1 MSSIGIITN
10 PASGKDIR
18 RLVSYATTI
27 DNQEKVN
34 IVKRI
39 VLAAQAL
46 GVDTV
51 WFMPDTFQTGWAV
64 ISDLSIERKLTA
76 DCRLLD
82 IPTTATA
89 QDTTRAAAEMEQLGV
104 GCIVV
109 LGGDGTSRAAAK
121 GVGNVPLLPLS
132 TGTNNV
138 YPEMLEGTVAGM
150 AAAVAAR
157 FPDLRVCCIQDKQIE
172 ITRNGALA
180 DIALID
186 AVISDDLWVGSK
198 AIWDPT
204 KLRRI
209 FVTRCHPASIGFS
222 TAAGCLK
229 IVTDADDCGVSVELR
244 SPGETVLAPIA
255 AGVLSRL
262 EIGRA
267 KLLPLDCPE
276 TLVLEEGCMVALD
289 GERELRGHAGDTLTF
304 TVTRHGPRRVQA
316 KRALEEAVRRNFF
329 TAGRAIDLTE

>member
-1 MSSIGIITN
+1 MPSIGIIAN

-51 WFMPDTFQTGWAV
+51 WFMPDTFQIGWTV
-64 ISDLSIERKLTA
+64 ISDLSRDEKLKAECRILDMPLTA
-76 DCRLLD
+76 TPAD
-82 IPTTATA
+82 TTA
-89 QDTTRAAAEMEQLGV
+89 AAAQMEQMGV
-104 GCIVV
+104 GCVVV

-121 GVGNVPLLPLS
+121 GIRQMPLLPLS

-138 YPEMLEGTVAGM
+138 YPAMTEGTVAGM
-150 AAAVAAR
+150 AAAVTVQLPESER
-157 FPDLRVCCIQDKQIE
+157 CCIQDKRIDVSL
-172 ITRNGALA
+172 NGKFA

-198 AIWDPT
+198 AIWDPK
-204 KLRRI
+204 KLRHI

-222 TAAGCLK
+222 SVGGCLHVVK
-229 IVTDADDCGVSVELR
+229 DTDDYGLAVDME
-244 SPGETVLAPIA
+244 SPGEKLLAPIA
-255 AGVLSRL
+255 AGVLSPI

-267 KLLPLDCPE
+267 RRMSIGVPQHI
-276 TLVLEEGCMVALD
+276 VLKSGCMVALD
-289 GERELRGHAGDTLTF
+289 GERELHGYQGDTLSF
-304 TVTRHGPRRVQA
+304 TITKKGPYRVLTTE
-316 KRALEEAVRRNFF
+316 ALEKAARCGFF
-329 TAGRAIDLTE
+329 AAERLIKSK